1 MKTTL
6 LLERYS
12 KGRLLERQELQSR
25 SWVQGIFELLYL
37 THAQIMLAAPRS
49 ITDIIGAARNVDS
62 QSADETIL
70 GAHREKATLFLAAPS
85 GGAAI
90 FLPTGSYSTAAPEE
104 AMTFRP
110 PHFLRGEHIGIQVGT
125 DNTAVAPNDARL
137 GRKIFHGVSGTIVGP
152 QVFDGYTV
160 GDTLDDTIYGVR
172 EYGTIFTATRGYRM
186 TAARLLLYRLG
197 NPGNLVMNLRAVDS
211 IASATYFAPGATI
224 LGSGNTDGDTL
235 PVGAPYEWREITLA
249 APVDI
254 HPGIIYFLGLTA
266 PGGIAANS
274 VKWRYNSLGL
284 AVYHP
289 RYGQVYTNDGIAWSS
304 TFYKIPMFDIRGSAA
319 AELEYGGCD
328 VFGLTI
334 ADPNGQF
341 SIRRLFTNN
350 SGEAIT
356 VSEAGIHAAVTR
368 YHGGGSHYY
377 FQGQSYAICVARDV
391 LGAPIVVADTEV
403 LQATYTPQIT
413 V

>member
-6 LLERYS
+6 LLERFS
-12 KGRLLERQELQSR
+12 KGKLLERRELQSR

-62 QSADETIL
+62 QSADGVGST
-70 GAHREKATLFLAAPS
+70 HREKATFFLAAPS

-90 FLPTGSYSTAAPEE
+90 FLPTGSYSTAPPEE
-104 AMTFRP
+104 AMSMRP

-125 DNTAVAPNDARL
+125 DDTVVAPNDTRL
-137 GRKIFHGVSGTIVGP
+137 GQKIFHGVSGTIAGP

-160 GDTLDDTIYGVR
+160 GDTLDDTIYGTR
-172 EYGTIFTATRGYRM
+172 EYGTIFTSTRGYRM
-186 TAARLLLYRLG
+186 ASAKLLIYRLG

-211 IASATYFAPGATI
+211 VTSTTYFVPGATI
-224 LGSGNTDGDTL
+224 LGSGTTDGDTL
-235 PVGAPYEWREITLA
+235 PIASPYEWREITLA
-249 APVDI
+249 VPVDI

-266 PGGIAANS
+266 PTGIATDS
-274 VKWRYNSLGL
+274 VKWRRATLG
-284 AVYHP
+284 VGDYHP
-289 RYGQVYTNDGIAWSS
+289 RYGQVYTTDGLSWNS
-304 TFYKIPMFDIRGSAA
+304 TFYYIPMFDILGSAA

-328 VFGLTI
+328 IFGLTI
-334 ADPNGQF
+334 ADPDGEF

-356 VSEAGIHAAVTR
+356 VKESGIHAAVTK
-368 YHGGGSHYY
+368 YVGGGDHPY
-377 FQGQSYAICVARDV
+377 FQGQAYAICVARDV
-391 LGAPIVVADTEV
+391 LGAPVVVADTEV
-403 LQATYTPQIT
+403 LQVTYTPQIT